1 MAFLLNLLAA
11 FGAGCLAASMG
22 AVNAFIMTGI
32 IAVVGGV
39 CQCLGLVDAAGLYS
53 TVAFGTIFGPHL
65 SFAAGAAAAAY
76 AKKIGKLDNG
86 CNLGLGLASLG
97 EPKVIVVGG
106 IFGIIG
112 WAIGTYVI
120 PFIFGGLI
128 PVGTDNPGMTVVI
141 SGIIA
146 RLAFTD
152 NGVKSANPTFMS
164 KGDALTA
171 LLVRATG
178 LSLAV
183 GGTGAALAAAGA
195 SLAGYNLIIFGIAA
209 VTLLFPGMGS
219 WHHIGIISAYATM
232 IGVGAGLA
240 GFGVVILAVV
250 AGVAAALLCNMENCL
265 INTEVD
271 SHIDG
276 EGFSIC
282 LMTIVLNVVASIL

>member
-1 MAFLLNLLAA
+1 MVLFNILAA
-11 FGAGCLAASMG
+11 FGAGALAASIG

-32 IAVVGGV
+32 LAIIAGVGT
-39 CQCLGLVDAAGLYS
+39 CLGVDTGFTAA
-53 TVAFGTIFGPHL
+53 VAFGTVLGPHM
-65 SFAAGAAAAAY
+65 SFAAGAAATAY
-76 AKKIGKLDNG
+76 AKKKGYIDNG
-86 CNLGLGLASLG
+86 CALGQGLAFLN
-97 EPKVIVVGG
+97 KADVLVVGG
-106 IFGIIG
+106 VFGII
-112 WAIGTYVI
+112 AYLIADFVVAK
-120 PFIFGGLI
+120 IFGGLI
-128 PVGTDNPGMTVVI
+128 PFGTDNPGMTVVI

-152 NGVKSANPTFMS
+152 NGVKSKNPTFLA
-164 KGDALTA
+164 KGEALTA
-171 LLVRATG
+171 LLVRATA
-178 LSLAV
+178 LSLMA
-183 GGTGAALAAAGA
+183 GGTGVALNAAGF
-195 SLAGYNLIIFGIAA
+195 SLGGYNLIIFGLAA
-209 VTLLFPGMGS
+209 VSLLFPGMGS

-240 GFGVVILAVV
+240 GAGVVILAVV

>member
-39 CQCLGLVDAAGLYS
+39 CQCLGLADAAGLYGI
-53 TVAFGTIFGPHL
+53 VAFGTIFGPHL
-65 SFAAGAAAAAY
+65 SFAAGAAAAGY
-76 AKKIGKLDNG
+76 ARKIGKLENG

-112 WAIGTYVI
+112 WVICTYVV
-120 PFIFGGLI
+120 PFIFGSLI

-146 RLAFTD
+146 RLAF
-152 NGVKSANPTFMS
+152 GERGLFSANRSVLS
-164 KGDALTA
+164 KGKDLGNV
-171 LLVRATG
+171 LVRG
-178 LSLAV
+178 IGYSLMV
-183 GGTGAALAAAGA
+183 GGTGVALHNAGIDI
-195 SLAGYNLIIFGIAA
+195 SGYNIIIFGFAA
-209 VTLLFPGMGS
+209 ISLIFPGNAS
-219 WHHIGIISAYATM
+219 WHHTGIISAYATIIAVNAGM
-232 IGVGAGLA
+232 GDLAAVLFAIFGGLGAT
-240 GFGVVILAVV
+240 
-250 AGVAAALLCNMENCL
+250 LLCNFENCMF
-265 INTEVD
+265 NTDVD

-282 LMTIVLNVVASIL
+282 LMTIVLNVIAMVL